1 MKHKTSDVIVPT
13 SAEYDAF
20 VTRMSRV
27 FIAAAFFVMMSQN
40 LLAPNLTAAAASFG
54 LTAQERD
61 TIMGGW
67 MSTAFFL
74 VGGPCSLVRRGGC
87 ADWGALAAGLGRSKG
102 IVSTPNPRLRCWFSP
117 GLPAPSPPCRAHPH
131 GSGSPAVMCARNII
145 IIIVCV
151 CASRCTRLWQ
161 VVGYLVD
168 VSNRKRLFLYVM
180 VTGNVVIGE

>member
-74 VGGPCSLVRRGGC
+74 VGGPCSLVRRWGC
-87 ADWGALAAGLGRSKG
+87 ADWGAFAAEQGDCFHAE
-102 IVSTPNPRLRCWFSP
+102 STAPLLVFPRPSCPVPALPRPSP
-117 GLPAPSPPCRAHPH
+117 RVGFPRGNVRMKCYYMYRVRVCLPLHPAVAGGGLPGGRLQSQAAVPVRH
-131 GSGSPAVMCARNII
+131 GHGQR
-145 IIIVCV
+145 
-151 CASRCTRLWQ
+151 RHW
-161 VVGYLVD
+161 
-168 VSNRKRLFLYVM
+168 
-180 VTGNVVIGE
+180 